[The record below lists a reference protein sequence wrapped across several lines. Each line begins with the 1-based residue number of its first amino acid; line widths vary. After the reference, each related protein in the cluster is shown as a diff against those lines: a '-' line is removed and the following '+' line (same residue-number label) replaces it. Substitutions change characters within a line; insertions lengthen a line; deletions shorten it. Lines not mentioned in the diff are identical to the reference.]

1 MRLYNRIMLTKLP
14 RFIATLIL
22 ISLVSAC
29 TTVQKSP
36 SAEPEM
42 VNVDPFEST
51 NRSVYRFNDG
61 LDRYFVKPVAS
72 TYASITPDLVQTGVT
87 NFFNNISYLNVVVNS
102 SLQGKLDQGMSDL
115 FRFVFNSTLGV
126 AGLFDV
132 ATPLGIPANKEDLG
146 QTFAVWGSGQG
157 PYLTLPLFGP
167 NTLRD
172 APDLVTSL
180 FLNPISYLAS
190 AVSLP
195 ATALNIVNRR
205 ANLLEAKSMLDEAAL
220 DPYSFTREA
229 YLQQRLYLI
238 HDGAPP
244 TDGAEDIFDEEIF
257 DNN

>member
-1 MRLYNRIMLTKLP
+1 MRIKLP
-14 RFIATLIL
+14 RFIIILLTIPL
-22 ISLVSAC
+22 ISAC
-29 TTVQKSP
+29 STLPKTSQADP
-36 SAEPEM
+36 DYI
-42 VNVDPFEST
+42 NVDPFEST
-51 NRSVYRFNDG
+51 NRHIYRFNDG
-61 LDRYFVKPVAS
+61 LDRYFIKPVAT
-72 TYASITPDLVQTGVT
+72 TYASMTPDLVQTGVT

-115 FRFVFNSTLGV
+115 FRFLFNSTLGV
-126 AGLFDV
+126 VGVFDV

-167 NTLRD
+167 NTVRD
-172 APDLVTSL
+172 APDIITSL
-180 FLNPISYLAS
+180 FLNPLTYLAT

-205 ANLLEAKSMLDEAAL
+205 ANLLEAKTMLDEAAL

-244 TDGAEDIFDEEIF
+244 ADANDDIFGEEIF
-257 DNN
+257 NDNSN